1 MKKEKYIFFV
11 KDNVYRIKIIKKKP
25 EINYDKY
32 FKCYF
37 EEAIRIRN
45 EILKYNN
52 IILKKKVNT
61 NENVL
66 IEKYIY
72 QTVNNKYRLFIRS
85 GNYYYSKTFE
95 RLSEARKQRE
105 IKMSEKMLINSR
117 EGRNNAAIND
127 FVNVWF
133 SIYCF
138 KELKTTTSSS
148 MMNTLNKYVL
158 EELGNEKISKITTFK
173 LQKYFSDLK
182 SKYTNISDKTIYRIY
197 KVMKNMF
204 NRAME
209 WGYIFNNP
217 IDKVKIRRPKSKETA
232 IYSYEELIQILSL
245 LKKENIVFNTI
256 FSLIIT
262 TGIRKCELLGLNV
275 EDVDFTY
282 GTITINKNMNWNKFK
297 HKYETTIPKT
307 SYSYRTLPIPK
318 DVLKTLE
325 NYLAYRERIVN
336 KGVSSLFI
344 NKKGGIIGFS
354 YLEYNWE
361 KFIKKN
367 NLKHVTIRGLRHSY
381 CSMQMN
387 YNSQLVATDVKKLMG
402 HSQLET
408 TFHYT
413 HNNQSKF
420 QEIISVFSKFYNA
433 NEERIIGF
441 NQILSLYTNKKFVST
456 KEIEEFFKSNDSKDY
471 KYSLI
476 KEYIDSKYPIFKII
490 NISNINIDNVWDW
503 LEIQK
508 EKYGN
513 EFIMISL
520 V

>member
-1 MKKEKYIFFV
+1 
-11 KDNVYRIKIIKKKP
+11 
-25 EINYDKY
+25 
-32 FKCYF
+32 
-37 EEAIRIRN
+37 
-45 EILKYNN
+45 
-52 IILKKKVNT
+52 
-61 NENVL
+61 
-66 IEKYIY
+66 
-72 QTVNNKYRLFIRS
+72 
-85 GNYYYSKTFE
+85 
-95 RLSEARKQRE
+95 
-105 IKMSEKMLINSR
+105 
-117 EGRNNAAIND
+117 
-127 FVNVWF
+127 
-133 SIYCF
+133 
-138 KELKTTTSSS
+138 

-217 IDKVKIRRPKSKETA
+217 IDKVKIRRPKSKETE

-367 NLKHVTIRGLRHSY
+367 NLKHVTIHGLRHSY
-381 CSMQMN
+381 CSMQM
-387 YNSQLVATDVKKLMG
+387 KK
-402 HSQLET
+402 E
-408 TFHYT
+408 
-413 HNNQSKF
+413 
-420 QEIISVFSKFYNA
+420 
-433 NEERIIGF
+433 
-441 NQILSLYTNKKFVST
+441 
-456 KEIEEFFKSNDSKDY
+456 
-471 KYSLI
+471 
-476 KEYIDSKYPIFKII
+476 
-490 NISNINIDNVWDW
+490 
-503 LEIQK
+503 
-508 EKYGN
+508 
-513 EFIMISL
+513 
-520 V
+520 